1 MLCAMGKPC
10 SFFPNT
16 LQAKESLHHVM
27 TVLARTLHVAW
38 VDEGKKKDYLLEMK
52 MRKLVPPF
60 MIYISWPFFPISS
73 DLATVNPHSQ
83 LPTGSSLYPSATI
96 ASDLRIIAYWTWLSH
111 SSTTLNNT
119 IDNLLC
125 RSVSLD
131 CVSATACSQYLTPTA
146 QH

>member
-52 MRKLVPPF
+52 MRKLGPATVH
-60 MIYISWPFFPISS
+60 
-73 DLATVNPHSQ
+73 DLHLLATFF
-83 LPTGSSLYPSATI
+83 
-96 ASDLRIIAYWTWLSH
+96 
-111 SSTTLNNT
+111 
-119 IDNLLC
+119 
-125 RSVSLD
+125 
-131 CVSATACSQYLTPTA
+131 YL
-146 QH
+146 Q

>member
-27 TVLARTLHVAW
+27 TVVARTLHVAW

-60 MIYISWPFFPISS
+60 MIYISWPFPSICS
-73 DLATVNPHSQ
+73 DYATVNLQ
-83 LPTGSSLYPSATI
+83 GLLPTGSSLCLTAQQPWPSGQPHARLSSHIHRPLSTR
-96 ASDLRIIAYWTWLSH
+96 ASAHLPCQPVPLACA
-111 SSTTLNNT
+111 STT
-119 IDNLLC
+119 
-125 RSVSLD
+125 
-131 CVSATACSQYLTPTA
+131 ACPQYSILA
-146 QH
+146 VQH